1 MTRAALAPAVALV
14 GALACATLQ
23 RGEGLD
29 PAAVPSSLRAEHELF
44 ARRCSRCHSVSVP
57 LLAHVTDPRHWA
69 RYVERMRRQPNS
81 GIALEEAPAIVRFLT
96 WYTESQRPSA
106 PDAAAPAAEPDATV
120 PDTIPAAAVTAAPD
134 AAAPGAT
141 P

>member
-1 MTRAALAPAVALV
+1 MKRAALTAA
-14 GALACATLQ
+14 ALALAACASLQ

-29 PAAVPSSLRAEHELF
+29 PASVPAALRDDHELF

-57 LLAHVTDPRHWA
+57 LLAHVTDARHWE

-81 GIALEEAPAIVRFLT
+81 GIAVAEAPAIVRFLT
-96 WYTESQRPSA
+96 WYTDAQRAAA
-106 PDAAAPAAEPDATV
+106 PDAAVAVDL
-120 PDTIPAAAVTAAPD
+120 PAAAVTPPAGPD
-134 AAAPGAT
+134 AAATGAS

>member
-1 MTRAALAPAVALV
+1 MTRAALAPALALL

-23 RGEGLD
+23 RGEGLE
-29 PAAVPSSLRAEHELF
+29 PSAVPASLRAEHELF

-57 LLAHVTDPRHWA
+57 LLAHVTDPRHWV

-81 GIALEEAPAIVRFLT
+81 GISLEESPAIVRFLT
-96 WYTESQRPSA
+96 WYTESQRA
-106 PDAAAPAAEPDATV
+106 PDAAAPPAADATV
-120 PDTIPAAAVTAAPD
+120 ATSVAAIPAAAVTAAPD